1 MRKILKFNFLHF
13 YILSVLVKIVI
24 LRVTMSIKRSVMI
37 DREAAEQSKEHSQ
50 RGLVEFCRKV
60 ASAMDVSEDQPKNEV
75 LLKRIYD
82 LHQVVNSF

>member
-1 MRKILKFNFLHF
+1 
-13 YILSVLVKIVI
+13 
-24 LRVTMSIKRSVMI
+24 MI

-60 ASAMDVSEDQPKNEV
+60 ASAMDVGEDQPKNEV

-82 LHQVVNSF
+82 LHQVV